1 MGCCMG
7 DNCRQS
13 AQYEGNFTLAKYCK
27 KVAQVDIPDLTGCKT
42 TSAIA
47 SPEATSPSESAPVP
61 ASAPESRTMAA
72 TDLETSQPI
81 KDSEGQDTEKDKDD
95 NSDVVSSV
103 GLGVGFGV
111 GIPCTAAALGFL
123 SFAIWRR
130 RSRMHQNRGK
140 EQGDLGL
147 PAYRPRRLSLFKIP
161 KAPVELEAPRG
172 NPHLGVIHELPP
184 ECRPTELPG

>member
-1 MGCCMG
+1 MG

-47 SPEATSPSESAPVP
+47 SPEATRPSESASVP
-61 ASAPESRTMAA
+61 PSTPESRTMAT
-72 TDLETSQPI
+72 TDLETSQTI
-81 KDSEGQDTEKDKDD
+81 KESEGQDKEKNKHD

-111 GIPCTAAALGFL
+111 GIPCTAAALGVL
-123 SFAIWRR
+123 SFAIWRRR

-140 EQGDLGL
+140 EQSALL
-147 PAYRPRRLSLFKIP
+147 PAYRPRRLSLFKMP

-172 NPHLGVIHELPP
+172 NPRIGVIHELPS